1 MQRLPVLASILL
13 LAAACTAPER
23 PRPVQTSEAVPASAR
38 TRAREGQDASREAAS
53 AVVAPEPPALAPVTA
68 VYPWG
73 PTATD
78 RLDGRFASPPAGF
91 ERVPAPAGSFAAF
104 LRTLPLLPEGAAVV
118 DFRGTPL
125 HDGGHHP
132 NIVAVV
138 DLDVGNRDLQQC
150 ADSILR
156 LHAEWRYGTGARD
169 LTYRA
174 VSGQTLS
181 YARWLSGERSVVDG
195 KNLVFRPLAAP
206 AKDGHAIFRSWLDDV
221 FSWAGTASIERDGK
235 KVALADVRGGDFF
248 VMSGSPFGHAVL
260 VLDVATARDG
270 RRALLLGQS
279 YMPAQS
285 FQVLRPAATGPAWFV
300 VAPDQSEVQTPF
312 WRPFPVGSLRRLG

>member
-1 MQRLPVLASILL
+1 MHRPFALVSVLV
-13 LAAACTAPER
+13 LAAACTTPER
-23 PRPVQTSEAVPASAR
+23 ARAVPTSEAVPASAVV
-38 TRAREGQDASREAAS
+38 SAA
-53 AVVAPEPPALAPVTA
+53 APAALPPVTA

-78 RLDGRFASPPAGF
+78 RLDARFPTPPAGF
-91 ERVPAPAGSFAAF
+91 ERAPAPAGSFASF
-104 LRTLPLLPEGAAVV
+104 LRTLPLLPEGSPVV
-118 DFRGTPL
+118 DFRGNPL
-125 HDGGHHP
+125 HAGGHHP
-132 NIVAVV
+132 NIVAVA
-138 DLDVGNRDLQQC
+138 DLDVGKRDLQHC
-150 ADSILR
+150 ADVILR

-181 YARWLSGERSVVDG
+181 YPRWLSGERSVVDG
-195 KNLVFRPLAAP
+195 KNLVFRPLAAK
-206 AKDGHAIFRSWLDDV
+206 ALDDHAIFRSWLDDV

-248 VMSGSPFGHAVL
+248 VMSGSPYGHSVL
-260 VLDVATARDG
+260 VLDVATAPDG

-285 FQVLRPAATGPAWFV
+285 FQVIRPAATGAAWFV
-300 VAPDQSEVQTPF
+300 VAPDQAEIDTPF
-312 WRPFPVGSLRRLG
+312 WRPFPMSSLRRLG